1 MTASRR
7 GATSLSG
14 ILVIDKPS
22 GMTSH
27 DVVALIRRS
36 TGERR
41 VGHAGTLD
49 PAATGVLVV
58 LVGPATRLTPFLTGA
73 AKSYVARIAF
83 GTQTDTDDAE
93 GEPVRVA
100 EMPSAIKDP
109 AYAATVIADLVGVRD
124 QLPPAYSAIKRNGE
138 IAHRA
143 ARAGSPLTLEPRRIE
158 VLDARFLEIVQDPA
172 VCWDAS
178 FTVSKGTYLRSI
190 ARDLGYALGT
200 AAHLSALRRTASGH
214 LVLADARSLDEVV
227 NAGPACGSLYT
238 DPITALGV
246 PVRTLTPREIEKVK
260 VGAAVEIGDVAG
272 AEPDTLIAMADVE
285 RLYALYALSAD
296 DGLLRARTV
305 LAGGVTR

>member
-41 VGHAGTLD
+41 IGHAGTLD

-83 GTQTDTDDAE
+83 GTQTDTDDAD
-93 GEPVRVA
+93 GEPIRVA

-109 AYAATVIADLVGVRD
+109 AYAATAIADLVGVRD
-124 QLPPAYSAIKRNGE
+124 QLPPAYSAIKRNGLV
-138 IAHRA
+138 AHRA
-143 ARAGSPLTLEPRRIE
+143 ARTGSPLTLEPRRIE
-158 VLDARFLEIVQDPA
+158 VLEARFLEIVQDPT

-190 ARDLGYALGT
+190 ARDLGSALGT

-214 LVLADARSLDEVV
+214 LVLADAHSLDEVV

-272 AEPDTLIAMADVE
+272 VEPDTLIAMADGE

-305 LAGGVTR
+305 LTGGVTR